1 MFSRFLVLAI
11 VATFNL
17 TGFADDLPP
26 DRDSSIQA
34 FETFKQRLSAR
45 FNLPQQDASLPSTV
59 IPSTECR
66 IEIKDVSQYGDRM
79 MIEIGRDASV
89 WIMSV
94 AKGEPAVFT
103 DRGDGFSLKT
113 FSQDCE
119 QMGCD
124 GDWYVS
130 RALFIGT
137 NFLKA
142 HKKEPY
148 SHTPATFACSL

>member
-11 VATFNL
+11 VATFHL

-79 MIEIGRDASV
+79 MIEISRDASV
-89 WIMSV
+89 WIMSI
-94 AKGEPAVFT
+94 ANGEPAEFT

-142 HKKEPY
+142 HQKEPC
-148 SHTPATFACSL
+148 SRKPSTFSCAL

>member
-66 IEIKDVSQYGDRM
+66 IEIKDVSQYGDRI
-79 MIEIGRDASV
+79 MIEISRDGSV

-94 AKGEPAVFT
+94 AKGEPAEFT
-103 DRGDGFSLKT
+103 DRGDGFSLKKY
-113 FSQDCE
+113 SQDCE

-130 RALFIGT
+130 RAFFIGT

-142 HKKEPY
+142 HQKEPY
-148 SHTPATFACSL
+148 SRKPSTFSCAL

>member
-1 MFSRFLVLAI
+1 MFCKLLVIAITTMFS
-11 VATFNL
+11 L
-17 TGFADDLPP
+17 TGFSNDLPP
-26 DRDSSIQA
+26 DRDSSIHA
-34 FETFKQRLSAR
+34 FETFKQELSAR
-45 FNLPQQDASLPSTV
+45 FNLPNQDESLPSTV

-66 IEIKDVSQYGDRM
+66 IEIKDVSQYGDRL
-79 MIEIGRDASV
+79 MIEISRDQSV
-89 WIMSV
+89 WIMSI
-94 AKGEPAVFT
+94 AKGEPAEFT

-113 FSQDCE
+113 YSQDCE

-142 HKKEPY
+142 HQKEPY
-148 SHTPATFACSL
+148 SRKSFTFSCAL